1 MGIHMTRLMYF
12 TLISLFIFL
21 PWGVLSANSI
31 AEEPSIEP
39 LADRMGAL
47 VDSGQFAGVATVVWK
62 GNELVDRTALGKR
75 DLDTGALMLPDT
87 IVRIYSMS
95 KPVTAVAMMVLYDQG
110 KWQPSDPITKY
121 LPELSDLTV
130 FKELTSDGEP
140 VLEPLSESPTFEQLL
155 THTAGFSYGFTPD
168 WVDQYYDP
176 ADLFGSANNEDFVA
190 KVAQIPLAFQ
200 PGSHWRYSIAMDLQ
214 GAIIERLS
222 GMSLRDFMKKNIF
235 DPLGMNDTDFYVP
248 QEKMERLGKLYV
260 WSGEALDLANEA
272 EHLLPLNNPQL
283 FSSGG
288 AGLFSTADDYA
299 RLGRMLLGQGQLE
312 GERIISED
320 AANLMMSNHLSTE
333 ILNGGYGIGIQH
345 IRPGYQYGYN
355 GVVVTDPELA
365 NVDLGRGTYLWDGY
379 ASNWFWVDPE
389 NNIVF
394 VGIVQRVV
402 GEDGPPVQ
410 PLSQSV
416 IRDYFFP
423 AEE

>member
-1 MGIHMTRLMYF
+1 MTRLTHL
-12 TLISLFIFL
+12 TLISLFIVL
-21 PWGVLSANSI
+21 PYSAFAATDTAI
-31 AEEPSIEP
+31 DPAIEP
-39 LADRMGAL
+39 LAEQMEAL
-47 VDSGQFAGVATVVWK
+47 VEAGQFAGTATVVWQ
-62 GNELVDRTALGKR
+62 GSQLVDRTAYGKR
-75 DLDTGALMLPDT
+75 DLDTGAAMKPDT

-110 KWQPSDPITKY
+110 KWQPDDPITKY

-130 FKELTSDGEP
+130 FNGIDADGEP
-140 VLEPLSESPTFEQLL
+140 VLKPLSKAPTVEQLL

-168 WVDQYYDP
+168 WVDQHYDLN
-176 ADLFGSANNEDFVA
+176 DLFGSASNEEFVA
-190 KVAQIPLAFQ
+190 KVARIPLAFQ
-200 PGSHWRYSIAMDLQ
+200 PGTHWRYSIAMDLQ

-222 GMSLRDFMKKNIF
+222 GMTFRDFMKQNIF
-235 DPLGMNDTDFYVP
+235 DPLGMKDTDFYVP

-260 WSGEALDLANEA
+260 WNGEALKLANEA
-272 EHLLPLNNPQL
+272 EHLVPLNNPQL

-320 AANLMMSNHLSTE
+320 AANLMMSNHLPTE
-333 ILNGGYGIGIQH
+333 IVNGGYGIGIQH

>member
-1 MGIHMTRLMYF
+1 MTRLTHL
-12 TLISLFIFL
+12 TLISLFV
-21 PWGVLSANSI
+21 VLASCTFATTGTGT
-31 AEEPSIEP
+31 EPTIEP
-39 LADRMGAL
+39 LAEKMEAL
-47 VDSGQFAGVATVVWK
+47 VDAGQFAGTATVVWQ
-62 GNELVDRTALGKR
+62 GNKLVDRTAFGKR
-75 DLDTGALMLPDT
+75 DLDTGAAMKPDT

-110 KWQPSDPITKY
+110 KWQPEDPITKF
-121 LPELSDLTV
+121 LPELSGLTV
-130 FKELTSDGEP
+130 FKEVDADGEP
-140 VLEPLSESPTFEQLL
+140 RLEPLSKAPTVEQLL
-155 THTAGFSYGFTPD
+155 THTAGFSYGFTTD
-168 WVDQYYDP
+168 WVDQQYDTN
-176 ADLFGSANNEDFVA
+176 DLFGSASNEEFVA
-190 KVAQIPLAFQ
+190 KVARIPLAFQ
-200 PGSHWRYSIAMDLQ
+200 PGAQWRYSIAMDLQ

-222 GMSLRDFMKKNIF
+222 GMSLRDFMKQYIF
-235 DPLGMNDTDFYVP
+235 DPLGMKDTDFYVP
-248 QEKMERLGKLYV
+248 MEKMERLGKLYV
-260 WSGEALDLANEA
+260 WNGEALQLANE
-272 EHLLPLNNPQL
+272 EEYLLPLNNPQL

-299 RLGRMLLGQGQLE
+299 RLGRMLLGKGQLE
-312 GERIISED
+312 GERIISAD
-320 AANLMMSNHLSTE
+320 AANLMMSNHLSSE
-333 ILNGGYGIGIQH
+333 LVSGGYGIGIQR

-355 GVVVTDPELA
+355 GVVVTDPEAA

-423 AEE
+423 SEE